1 MAWKPLGAYLLN
13 LTDLAFTLYALCHG
27 GVEMNP
33 LMQSIPIMVIFKV
46 VIVGVLCWWLSKR
59 NEPLARFGLNLCTAV
74 YAVLFVYHCVGLFY
88 LKG

>member
-1 MAWKPLGAYLLN
+1 MTAYILN
-13 LTDLAFTLYALCHG
+13 LFDLAFTLYALSIGCT
-27 GVEMNP
+27 ELNP
-33 LMQSIPIMVIFKV
+33 LMQNIPIMVIFKV

-59 NEPLARFGLNLCTAV
+59 KEPLARYGLRICTAV